1 MAGWIMFGGFALLL
15 ILGVPIS
22 LSLGVATTAAIG
34 LDSAVGCG
42 HPVTLTL
49 SLILVPF
56 CIALAFILPG
66 NKVMPLVDLAV
77 IPYMF
82 VLITPIVHENG
93 FRGLLVG
100 IVVLAVGLYIAT
112 DLSPLITTAAANVGF
127 DMGGAAAIASI
138 CDGANPLTWLLVRV
152 GGIGGGIGLIIL
164 GAGAI
169 ALALWNRKRIIAEA
183 KALHEAESADKAE

>member
-1 MAGWIMFGGFALLL
+1 
-15 ILGVPIS
+15 
-22 LSLGVATTAAIG
+22 
-34 LDSAVGCG
+34 
-42 HPVTLTL
+42 TL

-127 DMGGAAAIASI
+127 DMGGASAI
-138 CDGANPLTWLLVRV
+138 
-152 GGIGGGIGLIIL
+152 
-164 GAGAI
+164 
-169 ALALWNRKRIIAEA
+169 
-183 KALHEAESADKAE
+183 